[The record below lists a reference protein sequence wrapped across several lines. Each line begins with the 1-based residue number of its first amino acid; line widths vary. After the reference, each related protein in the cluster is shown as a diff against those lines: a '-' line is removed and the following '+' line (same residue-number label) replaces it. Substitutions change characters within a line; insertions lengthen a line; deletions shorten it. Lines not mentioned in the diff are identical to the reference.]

1 MLKVPFAKLAS
12 TIKTNTISYAL
23 CLLIPI
29 LAFIGYTY
37 ITHIKTLL
45 LTDARNSLIAISTH
59 TSKSIDQSLDNNLL
73 QLKHFNLN
81 PQLHED
87 LSLEEKIKLIIAD
100 PHYQTFSRIAIA
112 DLAGNALSSDG
123 VAFSIAD
130 RDYFQQAK
138 QGSTVVSEP
147 LDSRI
152 DDGQKIIVQALP
164 LRNNDQVTGVL
175 LASEHPENITN
186 AIANMY
192 YLGQLRFL
200 ITRDNGQIISQSAT
214 VPMITATNILELFHA
229 PEYSEILQQLKHG
242 LASRT
247 PLTLNYRQDDRG
259 YILSYM
265 PIPNFVYD
273 WHLFVILPNSVAL
286 ALTNEVLQLTAVLVF
301 IVIALLSIIFIY
313 ILKNKKEYIEAL
325 KISDYRYKII
335 SEQTENIIFDWDL
348 TKNTTY
354 FSTAWNNKFTC
365 SPPLNILTD
374 DFSSLYSAD
383 IPLLKTA
390 IAKLVTGEQIA
401 AFDVRVKTAHQ
412 KFVCVNIHPT
422 LIFNE
427 EKKPIRIIGVITDV
441 TARRLKEIEIKQKT
455 EYDALS
461 KLLNRITF
469 EERARQTLET
479 AASNQQPLAFLFV
492 DIDDF
497 RLFNNEYGHAFGD
510 RVITF
515 IGSCLNNFAHNIGFA
530 GRNGGDEFI
539 VCVTDPNS
547 INNIEYI
554 TNRLQAFLKDGLHA
568 RESDPKIS
576 VGSSIGIVKFPESGK
591 TYDELIKKADE
602 GMYKAKAAGKGRY
615 YLL

>member
-1 MLKVPFAKLAS
+1 M
-12 TIKTNTISYAL
+12 
-23 CLLIPI
+23 
-29 LAFIGYTY
+29 
-37 ITHIKTLL
+37 
-45 LTDARNSLIAISTH
+45 
-59 TSKSIDQSLDNNLL
+59 
-73 QLKHFNLN
+73 
-81 PQLHED
+81 
-87 LSLEEKIKLIIAD
+87 
-100 PHYQTFSRIAIA
+100 
-112 DLAGNALSSDG
+112 
-123 VAFSIAD
+123 
-130 RDYFQQAK
+130 
-138 QGSTVVSEP
+138 
-147 LDSRI
+147 
-152 DDGQKIIVQALP
+152 
-164 LRNNDQVTGVL
+164 
-175 LASEHPENITN
+175 
-186 AIANMY
+186 
-192 YLGQLRFL
+192 
-200 ITRDNGQIISQSAT
+200 
-214 VPMITATNILELFHA
+214 
-229 PEYSEILQQLKHG
+229 
-242 LASRT
+242 
-247 PLTLNYRQDDRG
+247 
-259 YILSYM
+259 
-265 PIPNFVYD
+265 
-273 WHLFVILPNSVAL
+273 
-286 ALTNEVLQLTAVLVF
+286 QLTAVLVF

-354 FSTAWNNKFTC
+354 FSAAWNNKFTC